1 MDANKFVANLKA
13 NGVESDKYDLA
24 KSYNEYCEILRKL
37 STKDKNSF
45 SLNVLCTLC
54 RNLEKVSTWRERID
68 NKELLRLTI
77 ECVRHTRTLEGPEQ
91 VKTLACV
98 YHVHKYVIKQNSP
111 LPPELVLKLSFMPL
125 EYEHDSLL
133 KEYYKTYWSIIADR
147 LTYIEKL
154 KTKRMP
160 VSKLLSRLIDDVVK
174 VVMIYDT
181 VLFCSTLLV
190 FLVKKLH
197 YIYSDL
203 AAKELNESFRKIF
216 ECISNKDLK
225 PFKSLSEKEALDL
238 YVKFNDCLYI
248 ITENASKIHFKDSVL
263 DSVTRVCISLLGH
276 RSDIFHCFQTYF
288 LNSFC
293 FIFKEQTD
301 VNLIENIFNSLC
313 MSCEMTEKLGYKHT
327 MHATYPFMSQLLRL
341 FIEYKVNNL
350 NKNSFNENIIQS
362 NIKLMLVLLEK
373 LKNTNQIVK
382 CENCSV
388 KSGLHDGL
396 RLSFLVKH
404 FITMSMNQNIPMMNI
419 LTTYYALVEQQYVI
433 LKDLKTLGC
442 VNQEKCFR
450 KLQTDVHNTAIT
462 LNKSQCYEY
471 SIKLFEIYLQNELNN
486 IKSDVEL
493 KNISRALY
501 NKSICELE
509 FKSFEESLKNAY
521 LSLIFSLPEGLCSEK
536 FMSLVMDI
544 KAKAL
549 KSVTEDA
556 DSESNELQIMSVLE
570 VCKSL
575 YDDSCYGDLKPFM
588 KSLTFS
594 ALLKHEFA
602 MYVKLW
608 PSIVPIAGVWKSLND
623 LVNGKHQWVKDESKE
638 TLQWTLFE
646 IVMETPTA
654 VRTIHDDSYREI
666 VKQLLEHFDAKQAN
680 TFQET
685 IVHAALMCLQS
696 EYDIADA
703 SQKYGWKVAENTL
716 DPEQAEV
723 SRTVEQEHRAVS
735 LARRAVAA
743 LSRALAAAPP
753 RDRAE
758 TSASL
763 VRHGLQ
769 LFQVS
774 TQQLLLLRRLGDG
787 LQLAHACCELAE
799 LVGDEEALLRGAG
812 RLLRAARSRRP
823 ALDALAW
830 RAAPRA
836 AALLRGPRCVDAA
849 IAFLC
854 ELAVRAILFQWRP
867 CDAGRGAVSL
877 ILRGSVTRRLLQM
890 YWSRGGAGRG
900 AAARLLRA
908 AQAHSLRAHARHEDA
923 NLQLSTGRLMEAQAL
938 LSPDSGLSKLS
949 AVNGL
954 QRHYLAASNN
964 SPRWSGRRAWAL
976 AARAALG
983 GASVRAGAQGR
994 ALRLL
999 RRAAAAAAPALPRCS
1014 ALRCALLYALCT
1026 DAARADDAQVK
1037 IDNRLKYILGLR
1049 SSSDAS
1055 VGRAETPKRE
1065 EFTPQREQLES
1076 MLDSMFKRT
1085 QVSPSLPCTAIPAS
1099 RTPASLRHPRAC
1111 ECHACALPDCAIVAC
1126 LICHLEASM
1135 YYRAKEFDIAQ
1146 NYFDGATKA
1155 FGLAE
1160 IKLKHIFDDYGQKY
1174 DETVVEITRE
1184 IAESHF
1190 RSVQLEFLIELCLFE
1205 LSRGEIGKSDDTLI
1219 RIHELVADDKNI
1231 DVYLQN
1237 EISNLM
1243 VASAQLRES
1252 TKVPKETGLENELE
1266 SLKLSP
1272 VVLAE
1277 PQTTPETKNAVPKT
1291 DTVVVVKAEDL
1302 PKKRKV
1308 IKLNFDDVSTE
1319 ERQEKAK
1326 PKKHQFKIPVPVTS
1340 KPVLEKMTPRPTRSR
1355 PEIVIQQPSID
1366 QSFNVFTPKSEENG
1380 EFFTPCQSTPAEQF
1394 FTPMTSMKTYSKRV
1408 VKNLE
1413 AEFSTPKG
1421 KENSQVESKLRSR
1434 SRVETGSVQGI
1445 KDKRTLKRATSP
1457 GKLPQEKPTTRSRR
1471 IRQPVLDD
1479 RK

>member
-13 NGVESDKYDLA
+13 NGVENDKYDLA
-24 KSYNEYCEILRKL
+24 KCYNEYSEILKKL
-37 STKDKNSF
+37 SSKDKNSF

-54 RNLEKVSTWRERID
+54 RNLEKVPTWRERID

-98 YHVHKYVIKQNSP
+98 YHVHKYIIKQNSP
-111 LPPELVLKLSFMPL
+111 LPPELVLKLSFMSF

-160 VSKLLSRLIDDVVK
+160 VSKLLPRLIDDVVK
-174 VVMIYDT
+174 VITIYDT
-181 VLFCSTLLV
+181 VSFCSSLLV

-203 AAKELNESFRKIF
+203 SANDLNETFRRIF
-216 ECISNKDLK
+216 ECISNKDIKL
-225 PFKSLSEKEALDL
+225 FKSLSEKEALDL

-248 ITENASKIHFKDSVL
+248 ITENASKLHFKDSAL
-263 DSVTRVCISLLGH
+263 DTVTRVCISLLGH
-276 RSDIFHCFQTYF
+276 RSDIFHCLQTYF

-301 VNLIENIFNSLC
+301 VNLLENIFNSLC
-313 MSCEMTEKLGYKHT
+313 LSCEMTEKLGYKHT
-327 MHATYPFMSQLLRL
+327 MHATYPFISQLLRL
-341 FIEYKVNNL
+341 FIEYNVNNL
-350 NKNSFNENIIQS
+350 NKNSFNESIIQS
-362 NIKLMLVLLEK
+362 NLKLMTVLLEK

-404 FITMSMNQNIPMMNI
+404 FISISMSQSIPMMNV
-419 LTTYYALVEQQYVI
+419 LTTYYALVEQQYII
-433 LKDLKTLGC
+433 LNELKTLGC

-471 SIKLFEIYLQNELNN
+471 SIKLFEIYLRNELIN

-549 KSVTEDA
+549 KSVSEDS
-556 DSESNELQIMSVLE
+556 DCESNELQMMSVLE

-575 YDDSCYGDLKPFM
+575 YDDSCYGDLKPFI
-588 KSLTFS
+588 KNLTFS
-594 ALLKHEFA
+594 ALLKHEFS

-608 PSIVPIAGVWKSLND
+608 PSIAPIAGVWVSLND
-623 LVNGKHQWVKDESKE
+623 LVNGEHQWVKAEDKE
-638 TLQWTLFE
+638 ALRWSLLE
-646 IVMETPTA
+646 VVLETPAA
-654 VRTIHDDSYREI
+654 VRCVHHARYR
-666 VKQLLEHFDAKQAN
+666 QLAAHLLARYDHQMTQ

-685 IVHAALMCLQS
+685 IAHAALMCLQS
-696 EYDIADA
+696 EYDLADA
-703 SQKYGWKVAENTL
+703 SQKYGWKVPENTL

-723 SRTVEQEHRAVS
+723 SRTLEHEYRAVS
-735 LARRAVAA
+735 LARRAAA
-743 LSRALAAAPP
+743 TLRHALAHAPP
-753 RDRAE
+753 RERAE

-763 VRHGLQ
+763 IRHGLK
-769 LFQVS
+769 LFEVS
-774 TQQLLLLRRLGDG
+774 TQQLLYQRHLAEG
-787 LQLAHACCELAE
+787 LQLARACCHLAE
-799 LVGDEEALLRGAG
+799 LIGDEAALVRGAG
-812 RLLRAARSRRP
+812 HLLHAALARSP
-823 ALDALAW
+823 PLDALAR
-830 RAAPRA
+830 RAAPLA
-836 AALLRGPRCVDAA
+836 AGLVGDARTVDTA

-854 ELAVRAILFQWRP
+854 ELAMYTSRG
-867 CDAGRGAVSL
+867 GRGA
-877 ILRGSVTRRLLQM
+877 
-890 YWSRGGAGRG
+890 RG

-908 AQAHSLRAHARHEDA
+908 AQAHALRAHAQYADA
-923 NLQLSTGRLMEAQAL
+923 NLQLSMGRLMEAQAL
-938 LSPDSGLSKLS
+938 LCPDSGLSKLS

-964 SPRWSGRRAWAL
+964 SARWAERRAWAL
-976 AARAALG
+976 AAGGALG
-983 GASVRAGAQGR
+983 GASERAGRAAR

-1014 ALRCALLYALCT
+1014 ALRAARLYALCT
-1026 DAARADDAQVK
+1026 DTARADDAQVK
-1037 IDNRLKYILGLR
+1037 IDNRIKYILGLR
-1049 SSSDAS
+1049 SSGDVSLARAAS
-1055 VGRAETPKRE
+1055 PKRA
-1065 EFTPQREQLES
+1065 QLSPARPPES
-1076 MLDSMFKRT
+1076 MLGSALPRARL
-1085 QVSPSLPCTAIPAS
+1085 SPSLACVAAPTFRVPA
-1099 RTPASLRHPRAC
+1099 PLRHTRAC
-1111 ECHACALPDCAIVAC
+1111 ACAACALPDCAVMASLVC
-1126 LICHLEASM
+1126 ALEASV
-1135 YYRAKEFDIAQ
+1135 YYRAKDFDIARS
-1146 NYFDGATKA
+1146 YFDGAA
-1155 FGLAE
+1155 EALGLAE
-1160 IKLKHIFDDYGQKY
+1160 IKLGHIFDSYRERY
-1174 DETVVEITRE
+1174 DDPVVQITRD
-1184 IAESHF
+1184 IAESDF
-1190 RSVQLEFLIELCLFE
+1190 REVRLEFLIELCLFE
-1205 LSRGEIGKSDDTLI
+1205 LSRGEVGRSDDTLV
-1219 RIHELVADDKNI
+1219 RIHELVAEDKNI
-1231 DVYLQN
+1231 DGYLLS

-1243 VASAQLRES
+1243 VASARLRES
-1252 TKVPKETGLENELE
+1252 ARAPKETGLETELE
-1266 SLKLSP
+1266 SLRLSP
-1272 VVLAE
+1272 VVLTE
-1277 PQTTPETKNAVPKT
+1277 PQTTPETKNAIPKPSAA
-1291 DTVVVVKAEDL
+1291 VVVTAEEI
-1302 PKKRKV
+1302 PKRRKV
-1308 IKLNFDDVSTE
+1308 IKLNFDDATADESA
-1319 ERQEKAK
+1319 EKAR

-1340 KPVLEKMTPRPTRSR
+1340 KPVLEKMTPRPTRSK
-1355 PEIVIQQPSID
+1355 PEIVIQQPSVD
-1366 QSFNVFTPKSEENG
+1366 QSLNVFTPKAEENG

-1394 FTPMTSMKTYSKRV
+1394 FTPMTSIKTYSKRV

-1421 KENSQVESKLRSR
+1421 KENSQETKLRSR
-1434 SRVETGSVQGI
+1434 SKVETGSVQGI

-1457 GKLPQEKPTTRSRR
+1457 GKLPQEKPATRSRR
-1471 IRQPVLDD
+1471 IRQPVMADD
-1479 RK
+1479 KK